1 MCSAPESPSAFS
13 GLFAE
18 NQLPNIYG
26 GAEVFRY
33 NFNDDVGST
42 IVNGA
47 FSTYIQ
53 NKNADAAPGVSC
65 GHASLYFNASQVSS
79 IFQTDAELQAPA
91 CQALIA
97 IRF

>member
-1 MCSAPESPSAFS
+1 MF
-13 GLFAE
+13 G
-18 NQLPNIYG
+18 QKPNIYG
-26 GAEVFRY
+26 GAEVLRY

-53 NKNADAAPGVSC
+53 NKNADSSPGVSV
-65 GHASLYFNASQVSS
+65 GHASIYCNASMVSS

-97 IRF
+97 IRY